1 MDMVAL
7 LQKHADLVNI
17 VINFSMLLVWLL
29 YAHLLFNNYRRQRRP
44 RLLINQGAGQRM
56 RTRCLICNMSEEAIF
71 VEFVL
76 AVLRTDRGE
85 RLLPVTDEQTDEGGE
100 EVAYS
105 ERGTRQGPI
114 RSGDCRDVGSFEE
127 LYRCASHTSL
137 EGVDDEQPTPL
148 GRDERPYELEV
159 QVVSIYGSED
169 LPVGAKRTFKILDYE
184 DHLDVRP
191 ASVDTQSYLS
201 RRDRRRMQALLQR
214 FL

>member
-1 MDMVAL
+1 MNIVAL

-29 YAHLLFNNYRRQRRP
+29 YAHLLLNNYRRQRRP
-44 RLLINQGAGQRM
+44 RLLINQGSGQRL

-85 RLLPVTDEQTDEGGE
+85 RLLPVTDEQTGDDGE

-114 RSGDCRDVGSFEE
+114 RSGDCRDIGSFEDVFQ
-127 LYRCASHTSL
+127 CASQASL
-137 EGVDDEQPTPL
+137 EGVDDDRPTPL
-148 GRDERPYELEV
+148 DRDERPCELEV
-159 QVVSIYGSED
+159 QVVAIYGSED
-169 LPVGAKRTFKILDYE
+169 LPVGAKRTFRILDYE
-184 DHLDVRP
+184 DHRDLRP
-191 ASVDTQSYLS
+191 ASIDTQSYLS
-201 RRDRRRMQALLQR
+201 RRDRRRMQSLLQR